1 MQRVVR
7 VDPDGPRAQRIRDPD
22 GGVEVLG
29 VQGGRKAVGG
39 GVAQTNRV
47 GFVLE
52 FRNRTHG
59 AEDFFLHNLHVF
71 LHIGEDGG
79 LNEVAFF
86 AVALS
91 ANFNLGTLLFAG
103 IDIAV
108 GVSNIYVPV
117 TYEAYFIMRSYWSC
131 DT

>member
-1 MQRVVR
+1 MMQHVVLI
-7 VDPDGPRAQRIRDPD
+7 DPDGPRAKRIRDPD

-29 VQGGRKAVGG
+29 VQGSSKAEGS
-39 GVAQTNRV
+39 GVAQTDRV

-52 FRNRTHG
+52 FCNRTHG

-71 LHIGEDGG
+71 LHVGEDGG

-91 ANFNLGTLLFAG
+91 ADFNLRTFLFAG

-108 GVSNIYVPV
+108 GG
-117 TYEAYFIMRSYWSC
+117 
-131 DT
+131 